1 MNIRKVLLAFIFIV
15 LVLSS
20 CSKDINQN
28 MSESVP
34 EFSFKT
40 QDNEK
45 LNLDDLHGEWWI
57 TYMSYTECATVCPRT
72 TENMIDIQKELKSY
86 NLHPQIISFNVDP
99 DNDDLEDI
107 KSYAEEYDIDLD
119 SWDFL
124 SGYDFKTIQQFS
136 ENTFNATL
144 EKGATN
150 QVSHSYMFYLVNPKG
165 EVVKKYNGMG
175 QTDLDMLVSDMIT
188 VLN

>member
-1 MNIRKVLLAFIFIV
+1 MNIRKSLVTFIFMV
-15 LVLSS
+15 LALSA

-34 EFSFKT
+34 EFSFRT
-40 QDNEK
+40 QDNDTLS
-45 LNLDDLHGEWWI
+45 LNDLKGEWWI
-57 TYMSYTECATVCPRT
+57 TYMSYTECRTVCPRT
-72 TENMIDIQKELKSY
+72 TENMVNIQNELKSY
-86 NLHPQIISFNVDP
+86 DLHPQIISFNVNP

-124 SGYDFKTIQQFS
+124 LGYDFKTIQKIS
-136 ENTFNATL
+136 ENAFNATL
-144 EKGATN
+144 EKGGAN
-150 QVSHSYMFYLVNPKG
+150 QISHSYMFYLVNPKG

-175 QTDLDMLVSDMIT
+175 KDDLDILISDIKT